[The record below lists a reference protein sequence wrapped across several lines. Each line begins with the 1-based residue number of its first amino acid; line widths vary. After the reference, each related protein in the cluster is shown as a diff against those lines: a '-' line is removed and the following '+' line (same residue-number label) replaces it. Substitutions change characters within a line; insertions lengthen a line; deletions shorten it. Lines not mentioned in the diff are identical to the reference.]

1 MRLFGDY
8 LVHRLAEEAKV
19 IRSGRPKPVR
29 LQDVARAARV
39 SVSTASRALTS
50 PALLSESTVAR
61 VRQTADKLGYI
72 AQGAGRALSS
82 RRTRTIGVVFPDLD
96 NAIFSITA
104 HALQKKLAE
113 HGYML
118 ILACSDY
125 SQDTELSITRM
136 LLERGVDG
144 IVLIGIEHHP
154 SLVPMLEGAG
164 VPAVFTW
171 SFDPKQNSTCIG
183 FDNHKA
189 GALIANHMAQ
199 LGHQK
204 IAVITAYTSHTE
216 RYTERLRGIRET
228 LEAKGLSLPD
238 ELVVQSQLAYETGR
252 EGVRKLFAY
261 GDPPTALICSND
273 IIATGAMAECHDMGL
288 RVPVD
293 VSISGF
299 EDLAIASYVRPAL
312 TTIRWSQNDLGRLA
326 GEAIVARLS
335 AHETSPKHV
344 EIPVEL
350 IVRGT
355 TMAPNIV
362 KPEGVLLPSAA

>member
-1 MRLFGDY
+1 MARSPKLKPARL
-8 LVHRLAEEAKV
+8 R
-19 IRSGRPKPVR
+19 
-29 LQDVARAARV
+29 DVAKAARV
-39 SVSTASRALTS
+39 SVSTASRALAAPNLVS
-50 PALLSESTVAR
+50 QATVAKVQEVAQR
-61 VRQTADKLGYI
+61 LGYI

-125 SQDTELSITRM
+125 SKDAELSITRM

-144 IVLIGIEHHP
+144 IVLTGIEHHAL
-154 SLVPMLEGAG
+154 LVPMLENAG

-171 SFDPKQNSTCIG
+171 AFAPTHPITCIG
-183 FDNHKA
+183 FDNYRA
-189 GALIANHMAQ
+189 GALIASHMAQ

-204 IAVITAYTSHTE
+204 IAVIAAYTSHTE

-228 LEAKGLSLPD
+228 LEAKGLTLPD
-238 ELVVQSQLAYETGR
+238 ELVVQSQLAYQTGR

-273 IIATGAMAECHDMGL
+273 IIATGAIAECHDMGL
-288 RVPVD
+288 RVPGE

-299 EDLAIASYVRPAL
+299 EDLAIASHIRPAL
-312 TTIRWSQNDLGRLA
+312 TTVRWSQNDLGRLA
-326 GEAIVARLS
+326 GDAIVAHLS
-335 AHETSPKHV
+335 TPDMPPRHI

-355 TMAPNIV
+355 TMAPDLVRNADAR
-362 KPEGVLLPSAA
+362 GALLSNAA